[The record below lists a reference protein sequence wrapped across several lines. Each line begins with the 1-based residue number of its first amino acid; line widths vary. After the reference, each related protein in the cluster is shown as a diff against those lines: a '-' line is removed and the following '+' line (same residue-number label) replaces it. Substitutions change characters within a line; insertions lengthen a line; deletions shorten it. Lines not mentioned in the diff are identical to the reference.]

1 MENAAMETR
10 RIGRTAIEVTA
21 FGAGGFSI
29 GNLWEAIADDVAREA
44 IDAAYDAGIRYFDT
58 APGYGYGLSERR
70 FGDALRPRPRD
81 DYVLST
87 KVGLLLKPRA
97 GPLPPEDRFVDPLPF
112 ERVFDYSYDGAM
124 RSFEDSLQRL
134 GLNRVDIVLIHDL
147 DALVHGEEGLPA
159 HFRTAMGGAY
169 KALDELRSQGAI
181 SAIGLGVNRW
191 EVCEDALEEGD
202 FDCFLLAGR
211 YTLLEQTP
219 LDSFLPKCVER
230 GVSIIL
236 GAPFNSGI
244 LVRPPERNPTFDD
257 MAAPPDVIARVQRL
271 REVCERHSVP
281 VAAAALQFPMAH
293 PAVAAVI
300 PGFRSKAELAEN
312 LAFAA
317 LPIPADLWRELKAER
332 LLHPG
337 APTP

>member
-1 MENAAMETR
+1 MGNAAMQTR
-10 RIGRTAIEVTA
+10 PIGRTAIEVTA

-29 GNLWEAIADDVAREA
+29 GNLWEAIADNVAREA

-58 APGYGYGLSERR
+58 APEYGYGLSERR
-70 FGDALRPRPRD
+70 FGDALRAYPRD

-87 KVGLLLKPRA
+87 KVGLLLKPQA
-97 GPLPPEDRFVDPLPF
+97 GPLPPDDMFVDPLPF
-112 ERVFDYSYDGAM
+112 ETVYDYSYDGTM

-134 GLNRVDIVLIHDL
+134 GLNRIDIVLIHNL
-147 DALVHGEEGLPA
+147 DANVHGEEGLPA
-159 HFRTAMGGAY
+159 HFRAAMDGAY

-211 YTLLEQTP
+211 YTLLVQTS

-236 GAPFNSGI
+236 GAPFNTGI

-257 MAAPPDVIARVQRL
+257 MAARPGVIARVQRL

-281 VAAAALQFPMAH
+281 VAAAALQFPVAH
-293 PAVAAVI
+293 PAVATVI
-300 PGFRSKAELAEN
+300 PGIRSKAELAEN
-312 LAFAA
+312 LALAA
-317 LPIPADLWRELKAER
+317 LPIPADLWRELKAEG
-332 LLHPG
+332 LLHPE

>member
-1 MENAAMETR
+1 MANAAIETR
-10 RIGRTAIEVTA
+10 RIGRTAIEVTT

-29 GNLWEAIADDVAREA
+29 GNLWEAIADDAARGA
-44 IDAAYDAGIRYFDT
+44 MDAAYDAGIRYFDT
-58 APGYGYGLSERR
+58 APEYGYGLSERR
-70 FGDALRPRPRD
+70 IGDALRARPRD

-97 GPLPPEDRFVDPLPF
+97 GALPADDMFVDPLPF
-112 ERVFDYSYDGAM
+112 ETVYDYSYDGTM

-134 GLNRVDIVLIHDL
+134 GLSRIDIALIHNL
-147 DALVHGEEGLPA
+147 DAHVHGEEALPA
-159 HFRTAMGGAY
+159 HFKTAMGGAY
-169 KALDELRSQGAI
+169 KALDQLRSAGTI

-191 EVCEDALEEGD
+191 DVCEAALEEGD

-211 YTLLEQTP
+211 YTLLVQTS
-219 LDSFLPKCVER
+219 LDSFLPKCVGR

-236 GAPFNSGI
+236 GAPFNTGI
-244 LVRPPERNPTFDD
+244 LVRPPSRKPTFND
-257 MAAPPDVIARVQRL
+257 MAAPPDMIDRVKRI

-293 PAVAAVI
+293 PAVATVI
-300 PGFRSKAELAEN
+300 PGIRSSAELAEN

-317 LPIPADLWRELKAER
+317 LPIPDDLWRELKSEA
-332 LLHPG
+332 LLHAE

>member
-1 MENAAMETR
+1 MTNATIQTR
-10 RIGRTAIEVTA
+10 RIGRTAIEVTE

-44 IDAAYDAGIRYFDT
+44 IDSAYDAGIRYFDT
-58 APGYGYGLSERR
+58 APEYGYGLSERR
-70 FGDALRPRPRD
+70 IGDALRPHPRD

-87 KVGLLLKPRA
+87 KVGLLLKPRSV
-97 GPLPPEDRFVDPLPF
+97 PLPADDMFVDPLPF
-112 ERVFDYSYDGAM
+112 ETVYDYSYDGAM

-134 GLNRVDIVLIHDL
+134 GLSRIDVVLIHNL
-147 DALVHGEEGLPA
+147 DAHVHGEEALPA
-159 HFRTAMGGAY
+159 HFKTAMGGAY
-169 KALDELRSQGAI
+169 KALDQLRGAGAI

-211 YTLLEQTP
+211 YTLLVQTS
-219 LDSFLPKCVER
+219 LDTFLPKCVER

-236 GAPFNSGI
+236 GAPFNTGI
-244 LVRPPERNPTFDD
+244 LVRPPARQPTYND
-257 MAAPPDVIARVQRL
+257 MAAPQDVIDRVQRI
-271 REVCERHSVP
+271 RDVCERHAVP

-293 PAVAAVI
+293 PAVATVI
-300 PGFRSKAELAEN
+300 PGIRSRAELEAN

-317 LPIPADLWRELKAER
+317 RPIPADLWRELKAEG
-332 LLHPG
+332 LVHAE

>member
-1 MENAAMETR
+1 MAQGEIETR
-10 RIGRTAIEVTA
+10 RIGRTAIEVTS

-29 GNLWEAIADDVAREA
+29 GNLWEAIADDAARGA
-44 IDAAYDAGIRYFDT
+44 IDGAYDAGIRYFDT
-58 APGYGYGLSERR
+58 APEYGYGLSERR
-70 FGDALRPRPRD
+70 IGDALRGRPRD
-81 DYVLST
+81 EFVLST

-97 GPLPPEDRFVDPLPF
+97 GPLPADDMFVDPLPF
-112 ERVFDYSYDGAM
+112 ETVYDYSYDATM

-134 GLNRVDIVLIHDL
+134 GLNRIDIVLIHNL
-147 DALVHGEEGLPA
+147 DTHVHGDEALPA
-159 HFRTAMGGAY
+159 HFRTAMDGAY
-169 KALDELRSQGAI
+169 KALDELRSAGAI

-211 YTLLEQTP
+211 YTLLVQTS

-230 GVSIIL
+230 EISIIL

-244 LVRPPERNPTFDD
+244 LVRPPARNPTFDD
-257 MAAPPDVIARVQRL
+257 MAAPDDVVARVQRI
-271 REVCERHSVP
+271 RDVCERHSVP

-293 PAVAAVI
+293 PAVATVI
-300 PGFRSKAELAEN
+300 PGIRSTAELAEN
-312 LAFAA
+312 LAFSA
-317 LPIPADLWRELKAER
+317 LPIPADLWSELKAEG
-332 LLHPG
+332 LLHAD

>member
-1 MENAAMETR
+1 MENTVTQTR
-10 RIGRTAIEVTA
+10 RIGRTAIEVTT

-44 IDAAYDAGIRYFDT
+44 IDSAYAAGIRYFDT
-58 APGYGYGLSERR
+58 APEYGYGLSEHRI
-70 FGDALRPRPRD
+70 GDALRPHPRD

-87 KVGLLLKPRA
+87 KVGLLLQPRS
-97 GPLPPEDRFVDPLPF
+97 GPPPADDMFVDPLPF
-112 ERVFDYSYDGAM
+112 EPVYDYSYDGAM

-134 GLNRVDIVLIHDL
+134 GLSRIDVVLIHNL
-147 DALVHGEEGLPA
+147 DAHVHGEEALPA
-159 HFRTAMGGAY
+159 HFKTAMGGAY
-169 KALDELRSQGAI
+169 KALDQLRSEGAI

-211 YTLLEQTP
+211 YTLLVQTS
-219 LDSFLPKCVER
+219 LDTFLPKCVER
-230 GVSIIL
+230 GISIIL
-236 GAPFNSGI
+236 GAPFNTGI
-244 LVRPPERNPTFDD
+244 LVRPPARKPTYND
-257 MAAPPDVIARVQRL
+257 MAAPQDVIDRVQRI
-271 REVCERHSVP
+271 RDVCERHSVP

-293 PAVAAVI
+293 PAVATVI
-300 PGFRSKAELAEN
+300 PGIRSRAELKAN

-317 LPIPADLWRELKAER
+317 QPIPADLWRELKAEG
-332 LLHPG
+332 LLHAE

>member
-1 MENAAMETR
+1 MGNAAMQTR
-10 RIGRTAIEVTA
+10 PIGRTAIEVTA

-29 GNLWEAIADDVAREA
+29 GNLWEAIADNVAREA

-58 APGYGYGLSERR
+58 APEYGYGLSERR
-70 FGDALRPRPRD
+70 FGDALRAYPRD

-97 GPLPPEDRFVDPLPF
+97 GPLPPDDMFVDPLPF
-112 ERVFDYSYDGAM
+112 ETVYDYSYDGTM

-134 GLNRVDIVLIHDL
+134 GLNRIDIVLIHNL
-147 DALVHGEEGLPA
+147 DANVHGKEGLPA
-159 HFRTAMGGAY
+159 HFRAAMDGAY

-211 YTLLEQTP
+211 YTLLVQTS

-236 GAPFNSGI
+236 GAPFNTGI

-257 MAAPPDVIARVQRL
+257 MAARPGVIARVQRL

-281 VAAAALQFPMAH
+281 VAAAALQFPVAH
-293 PAVAAVI
+293 PAVATVI
-300 PGFRSKAELAEN
+300 PGIRSKAELAEN
-312 LAFAA
+312 LALAA
-317 LPIPADLWRELKAER
+317 LPIPADLWRELKAEG
-332 LLHPG
+332 LLHPE